1 MRPPTRIGAYLLL
14 RQGDVWD
21 VWEISLCPEH
31 ARQHA
36 FKITDFTDFVLTL
49 LTVLTM
55 LTMLTALT
63 VLRVLSGAYVANRA
77 NTPILYLSQEV

>member
-1 MRPPTRIGAYLLL
+1 MYGRYPCVQNMRVSMR
-14 RQGDVWD
+14 
-21 VWEISLCPEH
+21 S
-31 ARQHA
+31 
-36 FKITDFTDFVLTL
+36 KITDFTDFVLTL